1 MRIQTLANPSSSYT
15 DLITRACRLRM
26 LRRGADHVTFCW
38 GFLNL
43 IMEISEESHREMG
56 ANQNSVAKSQHEL
69 GRGNFPWNFLYELS
83 DRLRAKGPPVFIS
96 PAWRLKVRAATPR
109 FHMGT
114 GDPSSSPHPYTT
126 SILPTEPFSPES
138 SDYS

>member
-1 MRIQTLANPSSSYT
+1 
-15 DLITRACRLRM
+15 M

-69 GRGNFPWNFLYELS
+69 GRGNFPWNFLYELN
-83 DRLRAKGPPVFIS
+83 DRLTAKG
-96 PAWRLKVRAATPR
+96 LL
-109 FHMGT
+109 
-114 GDPSSSPHPYTT
+114 SSSPQLGDRRCVQPHPGFTWALVIQVPALT
-126 SILPTEPFSPES
+126 LIPQALCLLSLSAPNLQTILEKIIWT
-138 SDYS
+138 